1 MIYQIWVM
9 ILVLSAYGNCKS
21 VLGPKKI
28 DHSNVGVEL
37 MVEEN
42 FGKEGKV
49 LKLISGLDT
58 ELKID
63 IDKK

>member
-1 MIYQIWVM
+1 M
-9 ILVLSAYGNCKS
+9 ILALSAYGNCKS

-42 FGKEGKV
+42 FGEEGKV
-49 LKLISGLDT
+49 LKLISDLDT
-58 ELKID
+58 EF
-63 IDKK
+63 